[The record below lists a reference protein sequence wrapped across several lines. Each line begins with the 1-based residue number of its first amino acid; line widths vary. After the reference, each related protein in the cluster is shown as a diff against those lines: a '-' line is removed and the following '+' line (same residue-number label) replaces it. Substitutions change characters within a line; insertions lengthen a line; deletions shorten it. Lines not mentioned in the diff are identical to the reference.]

1 MAKLRISDVKK
12 STALEARMQRI
23 EPRRR
28 TTGMSK
34 PRQRGEGWI
43 FAEAVR
49 RYREDHPTAQPPSLA
64 GYLCE
69 QCQDASAVRWQA
81 VPEGDERRVCEDC
94 ASPEHAR
101 GTDGDG

>member
-34 PRQRGEGWI
+34 PRQRGEGWNLCGG
-43 FAEAVR
+43 R
-49 RYREDHPTAQPPSLA
+49 PSLPGA
-64 GYLCE
+64 PSHR
-69 QCQDASAVRWQA
+69 AA
-81 VPEGDERRVCEDC
+81 PFPRRLSV
-94 ASPEHAR
+94 
-101 GTDGDG
+101 